1 MYTIFMANLNEPP
14 VALESSNETRQTERT
29 DDENAD
35 DGGFNNQRNKNVVK
49 KRISNNNS
57 TRPINGENS
66 RAENMNINQDLDNQ
80 IHDDDEESKN

>member
-14 VALESSNETRQTERT
+14 VALESSNETRQTDRT